1 MVVFNER
8 SNVYNMF
15 KLLHNE
21 IMNQFDCSIKTVRSD
36 NALKNMQSSFD
47 IINQTACAHTS

>member
-1 MVVFNER
+1 
-8 SNVYNMF
+8 VYNMF